1 MMGNEENDEND
12 SFIANHGNSIQILA
26 DCTNSPYEFTLSKFR
41 SRKCTMARSISID
54 SDSSTPKR
62 MKLKRFNS
70 DNEAIIKKAVESSSQ
85 NTFLIG
91 DFSKPYALPLVEGKH
106 NDLKSISPD
115 ILANL
120 INGYYK
126 DLIETCTIVD
136 CRFPYEYES
145 GHIIGSKNIY
155 CKEGIIKEFL
165 NFSKKNEESKENE
178 QVKETN
184 PKRHIIVFHC
194 EFSSQRGP
202 TLLVLNCFLL
212 LCVI

>member
-1 MMGNEENDEND
+1 
-12 SFIANHGNSIQILA
+12 
-26 DCTNSPYEFTLSKFR
+26 
-41 SRKCTMARSISID
+41 
-54 SDSSTPKR
+54 

-120 INGYYK
+120 INGCYK

-202 TLLVLNCFLL
+202 TLLVLNFFLL